1 MTRQRPSLFFNRQ
14 TRAIWLLAL
23 AIVILAGVVR
33 VTNCWHEYQVIDK
46 EERQKLATQARL
58 ADEYVGGLVRSINLA
73 LDEITAATIREGH
86 CDPKL
91 LDHFAALYPE
101 FRAFSVVDN
110 QGINRCA
117 SRRDL
122 VGLDQS
128 TENYLQLAQAKS
140 LDGALV
146 IDPPMRSKLDGVP
159 ILIFHKAK
167 TDPSGRLQMIAK
179 ISVDLRYFDTLLEAR
194 RTPKQTV
201 FVANENGL
209 ILSRVP
215 NPEKYRL
222 LDLSKS
228 PSAFSEHRNSGQKNS
243 THKIVTA
250 TDRLERFVSIADIMP
265 ANISPAPRGHLIIGV
280 GETVDDVYAHWR
292 RDNWFAF
299 ATWLVIALTIFS
311 LAWLVSR
318 RKAQLQQEIE
328 QRETNAKVLARL
340 TGELVQMNEALDAHA
355 IVSASDIAGNI
366 ILANAKFCD
375 ISGYTREELI
385 GQNHNIVNSGTHSAA
400 FFQQMWQT
408 IASGKIWHGLICN
421 RAKDGH
427 HYWVNSTIVPIFD
440 HHGQIDRYISIRT
453 DVSALVQ
460 IEDDLRQAKEEAVAA
475 NKTKSDFL
483 SNMSHELRTPLN
495 AILGFSQLL
504 QAGDIS
510 PDTREDVDHIH
521 MAGKHLLTLINEVLD
536 LAKIES
542 GKVEIQ
548 MDIIDVDHLI
558 RDNLELIKPFASSN
572 NIELVYLPAKEA
584 LTVKSDRNR
593 LDQVL
598 LNLISNA
605 IKYNRALGKVSIHP
619 ERRDDKRVRINIT
632 DTGIGLTPED
642 LLQLFTP
649 FTRLGPKHIEGTG
662 IGLTLTKRLVELMNG
677 ELGVDSEAGVGST
690 FWIEFAETQASAE
703 DQADMAQAQPC
714 VADRVATRPSKA
726 TILCIEDNAINMLF
740 MQKVLR
746 KIPQAQL
753 LTAAEPHSGLQ
764 LARAHHPDLILLDI
778 NLPEISGYEVLR
790 QLRADPETRDI
801 MVVAISAN
809 AMPGDLEKGKIAG
822 FDDYLTKPINI
833 NELLATVNRHL
844 A

>member
-1 MTRQRPSLFFNRQ
+1 MAQQNPSQVFNRQ
-14 TRAIWLLAL
+14 TRAIWLMAL

-33 VTNCWHEYQVIDK
+33 VANCWHEYQVTDR
-46 EERQKLATQARL
+46 EEREKLAQQARL

-73 LDEITAATIREGH
+73 LEEITDATMREGH

-122 VGLDQS
+122 VGLNQS
-128 TENYLQLAQAKS
+128 LESYLQLAQAKP
-140 LDGALV
+140 LDGVLV
-146 IDPPMRSKLDGVP
+146 IDQPMVSKLDGVP

-167 TDPSGRLQMIAK
+167 TDRSGRLQMIAK
-179 ISVDLRYFDTLLEAR
+179 ISIDLRYFDTLLDAR

-209 ILSRVP
+209 ILSRMP

-222 LDLSKS
+222 LDLSKI
-228 PSAFSEHRNSGQKNS
+228 PSAFTAHRNSGQKNS

-265 ANISPAPRGHLIIGV
+265 ANISPAPSGHLVIGV

-292 RDNWFAF
+292 NENWYAF
-299 ATWLVIALTIFS
+299 ATWLVIVMTISS
-311 LAWLVSR
+311 LAWLVAH
-318 RKAQLQQEIE
+318 RKIQLQQEIE
-328 QRETNAKVLARL
+328 QREANAKVMAQL
-340 TGELVQMNEALDAHA
+340 TGELVQMNEAMDAHA
-355 IVSASDIAGNI
+355 IVSASDIAGKI
-366 ILANAKFCD
+366 ILANDKFCA
-375 ISGYTREELI
+375 ISGYTRGELI
-385 GQNHNIVNSGTHSAA
+385 GQDHRIVNSGTHSAE

-408 IASGKIWHGLICN
+408 IAGGKIWHGLICN
-421 RAKDGH
+421 RAKDGR

-440 HHGQIDRYISIRT
+440 QHGQIDRYISIRT

-510 PDTREDVDHIH
+510 PDMREDVDHIH
-521 MAGKHLLTLINEVLD
+521 RAGKHLLTLINEVLD

-542 GKVEIQ
+542 GKIEIRTEVV
-548 MDIIDVDHLI
+548 DLDHLI
-558 RDNLELIKPFASSN
+558 RDNIELIKPFASSN
-572 NIELVYLPAKEA
+572 NIELIYLPAKER
-584 LTVKSDRNR
+584 LLITSDRNR

-605 IKYNRALGKVSIHP
+605 IKYNRAQGKVRIHP
-619 ERRDDKRVRINIT
+619 ERHDGKRIRINVT
-632 DTGIGLTPED
+632 DTGIGLSPQD
-642 LLQLFTP
+642 VQQLFTP

-662 IGLTLTKRLVELMNG
+662 IGLTLTKRLVELMDG

-690 FWIEFAETQASAE
+690 FWIEFAEAQATAE
-703 DQADMAQAQPC
+703 DQAAMAQAQPS
-714 VADRVATRPSKA
+714 ATDRVAAQPRNAS
-726 TILCIEDNAINMLF
+726 ILCIEDNATNMLF

-746 KIPQAQL
+746 KIPQVQL
-753 LTAAEPHSGLQ
+753 LTAAEPHSGLA
-764 LARAHHPDLILLDI
+764 LARTHRPDLILLDI

-790 QLRADPETRDI
+790 RLRADPETRDI
-801 MVVAISAN
+801 KVVAISAN
-809 AMPGDLEKGKIAG
+809 AMPEDLEKGKVAG

-844 A
+844 R

>member
-1 MTRQRPSLFFNRQ
+1 MAQQNPSQVFNRQ
-14 TRAIWLLAL
+14 TRAIWLMAL

-33 VTNCWHEYQVIDK
+33 VANCRHEYQVTDR
-46 EERQKLATQARL
+46 EEREKLAQQARL

-73 LDEITAATIREGH
+73 LEEITDATMREGH

-122 VGLDQS
+122 VGLNQS
-128 TENYLQLAQAKS
+128 LESYLQLAQAKP
-140 LDGALV
+140 LDGVLV
-146 IDPPMRSKLDGVP
+146 IDQPMVSKLDGVP

-167 TDPSGRLQMIAK
+167 TDRSGRLQMIAK
-179 ISVDLRYFDTLLEAR
+179 ISIDLRYFDTLLDAR

-209 ILSRVP
+209 ILSRMP

-222 LDLSKS
+222 LDLSKI
-228 PSAFSEHRNSGQKNS
+228 PSAFTAHRNSGQKNS

-265 ANISPAPRGHLIIGV
+265 ANISPAPSGHLVIGV

-292 RDNWFAF
+292 NENWYAF
-299 ATWLVIALTIFS
+299 ATWLVIVMTISS
-311 LAWLVSR
+311 LAWLVAH
-318 RKAQLQQEIE
+318 RKIQLQQEIE
-328 QRETNAKVLARL
+328 QREANAKVMAQL
-340 TGELVQMNEALDAHA
+340 TGELVQMNEAMDAHA
-355 IVSASDIAGNI
+355 IVSASDIAGKI
-366 ILANAKFCD
+366 ILANDKFCA
-375 ISGYTREELI
+375 ISGYTRGELI
-385 GQNHNIVNSGTHSAA
+385 GQDHRIVNSGTHSAE

-408 IASGKIWHGLICN
+408 IAGGKIWHGLICN
-421 RAKDGH
+421 RAKDGR

-440 HHGQIDRYISIRT
+440 QHGQIDRYISIRT

-510 PDTREDVDHIH
+510 PDMREDVDHIH
-521 MAGKHLLTLINEVLD
+521 RAGKHLLTLINEVLD

-542 GKVEIQ
+542 GKIEIRTEVV
-548 MDIIDVDHLI
+548 DLDHLI
-558 RDNLELIKPFASSN
+558 RDNIELIKPFASSN
-572 NIELVYLPAKEA
+572 NIELIYLPAKER
-584 LTVKSDRNR
+584 LLITSDRNR

-605 IKYNRALGKVSIHP
+605 IKYNRAQGKVRIHP
-619 ERRDDKRVRINIT
+619 ERHDGKRIRINVT
-632 DTGIGLTPED
+632 DTGIGLSPQD
-642 LLQLFTP
+642 VQQLFTP

-662 IGLTLTKRLVELMNG
+662 IGLTLTKRLVELMDG

-690 FWIEFAETQASAE
+690 FWIEFAEAQATAE
-703 DQADMAQAQPC
+703 DQAAMAQAQPS
-714 VADRVATRPSKA
+714 ATDRVAAQPRNAS
-726 TILCIEDNAINMLF
+726 ILCIEDNATNMLF

-746 KIPQAQL
+746 KIPQVQL
-753 LTAAEPHSGLQ
+753 LTAAEPHSGLA
-764 LARAHHPDLILLDI
+764 LARTHRPDLILLDI

-790 QLRADPETRDI
+790 RLRADPETRDI
-801 MVVAISAN
+801 KVVAISAN
-809 AMPGDLEKGKIAG
+809 AMPEDLEKGKVAG

-844 A
+844 R